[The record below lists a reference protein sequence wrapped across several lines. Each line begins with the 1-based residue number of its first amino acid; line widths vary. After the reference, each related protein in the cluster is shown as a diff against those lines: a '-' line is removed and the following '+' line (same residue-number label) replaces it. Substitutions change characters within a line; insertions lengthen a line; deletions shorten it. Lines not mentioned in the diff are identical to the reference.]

1 MDAKTIQI
9 FLPNGEP
16 RGVRIAEITTRI
28 IQAVAFPRTKLSEVL
43 QRPEAQHV
51 AVYFLFGGDGE
62 QAKPIVYIG
71 QTEDLATRFNS
82 HNAKKDFWQSAVFV
96 ISRTHSFTQAHIRYL
111 EWLSIQR
118 ATETNRYHLDNG
130 NNSSKP
136 HVPEAMGADINDAF
150 DTTAFLLG
158 TLGFPVFEPLTK
170 PQERRQEDVFFCTG
184 PDADGQG
191 QLVEDGF
198 VVLKGSMGRMT
209 EAPSAKK
216 WGWLDNLRLPLI
228 EQGILKEDGTHYVF
242 TEDFLFSSPSAA
254 SVVVLARTSNGWM
267 DWKNNEG
274 KTLHELKRAPEQNKV
289 ESE

>member
-28 IQAVAFPRTKLSEVL
+28 IQAIAFPRTKLIEVL
-43 QRPEAQHV
+43 QRPEAEHV

-62 QAKPIVYIG
+62 QAKPTAYIG
-71 QTEDLATRFNS
+71 QTEDLTKRFNT
-82 HNAKKDFWQSAVFV
+82 HNAEKDFWQSAVFI

-111 EWLSIQR
+111 EWLSIKR
-118 ATETNRYHLDNG
+118 ATEANRYRLDNG
-130 NNSSKP
+130 NMSRKP
-136 HVPEAMGADINDAF
+136 HAPEAMEADINDAF
-150 DTTAFLLG
+150 ETSAALLG

-170 PQERRQEDVFFCTG
+170 PQAKKKEDVFYCTG
-184 PDADGQG
+184 PEAEGKG

-216 WGWLDNLRLPLI
+216 WGWLNNLRQPLI
-228 EQGILKEDGTHYVF
+228 EQGILKEDGKHYVF

-254 SVVVLARTSNGWM
+254 SVVVLARTSNGWK

-274 KTLHELKRAPEQNKV
+274 KTLHELKRAPEQNEV
-289 ESE
+289 DS